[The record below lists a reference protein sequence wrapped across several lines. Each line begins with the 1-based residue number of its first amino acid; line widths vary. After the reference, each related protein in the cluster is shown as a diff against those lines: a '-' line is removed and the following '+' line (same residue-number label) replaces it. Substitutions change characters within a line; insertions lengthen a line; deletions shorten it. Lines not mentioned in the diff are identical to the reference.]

1 MWTEAIII
9 LREFIGDPTGTTYTD
24 ASLQRILAISAFR
37 VRSEVAFENDYTVDL
52 TPGSETVS
60 PDFSS
65 PLDYDFINLICLRAV
80 ISIIG
85 AELKLSTN
93 DITSIKDGPATITLG
108 KSNVLKDKLADSKF
122 QYDEYV
128 KNYLCGKSKYSGA
141 VIGPYGKIQT
151 DNSYYDDRQY
161 L

>member
-9 LREFIGDPTGTTYTD
+9 LREFIGDPTGATYTD
-24 ASLQRILAISAFR
+24 ANLQRILAISAFR
-37 VRSEVAFENDYTVDL
+37 VRSEVAFDNAYTVDL
-52 TPGSETVS
+52 TAGSETVS
-60 PDFSS
+60 PDFSD
-65 PLDYDFINLICLRAV
+65 PLDYDFINLICLRSV

-108 KSNVLKDKLADSKF
+108 KSNVLKDKLADAKF

-128 KNYLCGKSKYSGA
+128 KNYLCGKSKYSAA
-141 VIGPYGKIQT
+141 VLGPYGKIIS
-151 DNSYYDDRQY
+151 NEYDQEYR
-161 L
+161 